1 MSNNKNAKSEK
12 RSEPEMDLIPRE
24 QKDIIIYDLDNIDK
38 IYKDIIEINQK
49 IQFFKKTSISG
60 SPLEIIKE
68 DKRTYNLKDEMNYN
82 KIKRILNIP
91 NGDTFKGNVEIN
103 TENKN
108 LSLKNGIYTWTTGET
123 YVGDFNINNQFEG
136 NGVLEK
142 KGKNESYYLFSNF
155 KDGYPGNKSIFK
167 IKENNGIEIYIESD
181 IKKEEKKGQIY
192 LQFNGRTNITK
203 SVYGKEIY
211 RFDGELENGIIKD
224 HASIQRKFKNSRDID
239 IYIKSKKEGNDL
251 TYMDIEI
258 ITINANKKFY
268 YKGKYLNGLR
278 IDKYT
283 IQDEENS
290 IYKNEITKKSEIGN
304 IFSDLNTALLTITGK
319 ECFEKLYRHGLN
331 SLKLFNRLYNT
342 KIDEKILVCHINQKT
357 INSIGLSSFCSSNFL
372 NLKELALNECGL
384 SDITPLEKANI
395 PKLESLSLGKN
406 KISMISSLNNFPFS
420 KLQIIMLGCNIISD
434 IISLNK
440 FKSTKLKTL
449 TLLDNDIS
457 DISPLT
463 KLSTPNLEIIS
474 LGNSISNICVLSKCY
489 FPKLKQL
496 GLQNNKIKDISS
508 IKDFYFPRLEVLY
521 LSKNEISDIS
531 VFKFCNFPILNVL
544 SLDSNKIKNIKPLLS
559 MPNLKMKTIKKLN
572 ISHNKFRPNVGNN
585 RTIIENLQKYIE
597 VVQV

>member
-12 RSEPEMDLIPRE
+12 RIEPEMDIFPHE

-68 DKRTYNLKDEMNYN
+68 DKRSYSLKDEMNYN

-103 TENKN
+103 TEKKN
-108 LSLKNGIYTWTTGET
+108 LSLKNGIYTWTKGET
-123 YVGDFNINNQFEG
+123 YVGEFNINNQFQG

-181 IKKEEKKGQIY
+181 IKKEEKKGQIF

-251 TYMDIEI
+251 IYMDIEI

-278 IDKYT
+278 IDNYT
-283 IQDEENS
+283 IQDEENN

-463 KLSTPNLEIIS
+463 KLNTPNLEIIS
-474 LGNSISNICVLSKCY
+474 LGNNISNISVLSKCY